1 MPGNEDFL
9 NASRIFGSEDALG
22 MPLIRK
28 EEGRGA
34 PRYLIPHRARI
45 RTEDE
50 VPGGAVHFFLED
62 YRFEAVWKWPAR
74 ALPYLKG
81 VGAALSPDFSLYP
94 EHPLALQIFNVY
106 RNRWCGAFWQSEG
119 VHVVPTVG
127 WSDEASYPFCFLGI
141 EEGSTVAISTVGL
154 ERGASPE
161 ERELFVG
168 GYEEMLVRLEPKMV
182 LVYGESPQKL
192 LPAGAYSSSAV
203 RTYPS
208 RWKSIREA
216 RRRVAEQEEER
227 TGPIPSALPG

>member
-9 NASRIFGSEDALG
+9 NASRLFESADGLG

-28 EEGRGA
+28 EEQRGA

-45 RTEDE
+45 RTEEE

-62 YRFEAVWKWPAR
+62 YRFEAVWKWPLR
-74 ALPYLKG
+74 ALPYLRG
-81 VGAALSPDFSLYP
+81 VGSALSPDFSLYP

-106 RNRWCGAFWQSEG
+106 RNRWCGAFWQAHG
-119 VHVVPTVG
+119 VSVIPTVG

-154 ERGASPE
+154 ERGSSPE

-168 GYEEMLVRLEPKMV
+168 GYEEMLRRIEPELV
-182 LVYGESPQKL
+182 LVYGESPEKL
-192 LPAGAYSSSAV
+192 LPAGASTSRTV

-216 RRRVAEQEEER
+216 RRRLAGREER
-227 TGPIPSALPG
+227 PGPIGAALPG